1 MTKHC
6 NEVHPLFMIPPATS
20 SDQWPTSLCHFN
32 FVHGPP
38 SAPGLLEHA
47 FISRRTDGCWCQWL
61 WRCSDHCQVCH
72 HFRVHTGVVWESDRL
87 ESELICRFFEPPSP
101 AGRGDSGCS
110 ASPKGTCSSY
120 GRSGCTLPIQQH
132 SPPVCFPPGIGDK
145 HPSLVPG
152 KWHKYRTQHP
162 SSTSLQRST
171 SLRKTSCPHPT

>member
-20 SDQWPTSLCHFN
+20 SHQWPTSLCHFN

-120 GRSGCTLPIQQH
+120 GRSGCTLPIQLKEDEDRGHRERQWI
-132 SPPVCFPPGIGDK
+132 SINSLCYTEYLSMTLCISMVNKTNLLWVYLWFLFPF
-145 HPSLVPG
+145 
-152 KWHKYRTQHP
+152 
-162 SSTSLQRST
+162 
-171 SLRKTSCPHPT
+171 